1 MKHHKSRP
9 TGRHRAPSAPV
20 IAAGTLTALV
30 VATFATAGI
39 AVAAP
44 QPGVTGPAPGQPG
57 VTAPSPSPSPS
68 PAPAPAPSTE
78 PVPEPVYWVP
88 PPAEYQNIPQQ
99 PLPNWDY
106 DSGTYDAPADYS
118 VAPVDYSNIH
128 LPGPVEIVAPII
140 APKAKGRIGDFVFE
154 QKTWMSDQ
162 DLERTNNT
170 SGVIESQVATF
181 YKSIGIPVDRAS
193 RIAAAQLGGGAA
205 GTLAG
210 IVAVGGP
217 ASLVGCGIG
226 GTVGGTSALGLF
238 SPIVTPIGAVPAG
251 VVGTV
256 TGCGVGALALG
267 APLGALGG
275 LGGGIAGVAAATAYG
290 AGELGEP
297 VDVSDQIPD
306 IDQPAVTTQT
316 QNTLTDWENSGPVG
330 QAVATTVRDT
340 VAAAPAIDQQ
350 ARDFVAAQPGGE
362 QIIEQVDTALTDFFT
377 NASPGLASQ
386 LISDAIGA
394 GTQA

>member
-57 VTAPSPSPSPS
+57 VTAPSPSP
-68 PAPAPAPSTE
+68 APAPSTE

-88 PPAEYQNIPQQ
+88 PPVEYQNVPSQ

-106 DSGTYDAPADYS
+106 DSGTYTAPADYS

-140 APKAKGRIGDFVFE
+140 APKEKGRIGDWVFE

-162 DLERTNNT
+162 DLARTNNT
-170 SGVIESQVATF
+170 SAVIESQVSTF
-181 YKSIGIPVDRAS
+181 YASIGIPVDRAS
-193 RIAAAQLGGGAA
+193 RIAAAQLAGGAGGA
-205 GTLAG
+205 LAG
-210 IVAVGGP
+210 AAAVGVP
-217 ASLVGCGIG
+217 AATVGALIG
-226 GTVGGTSALGLF
+226 GTIGGTSALGLF
-238 SPIVTPIGAVPAG
+238 SPVLTPIGAVPAG
-251 VVGTV
+251 VVGTA
-256 TGCGVGALALG
+256 TGAGIGAAALG
-267 APLGALGG
+267 VPAAAIGAV
-275 LGGGIAGVAAATAYG
+275 GGGIAGVAAATAYG

-306 IDQPAVTTQT
+306 IDQPAVTAQTQT
-316 QNTLTDWENSGPVG
+316 ALTDWENSGPVG

>member
-57 VTAPSPSPSPS
+57 VTAPSPSPSPA
-68 PAPAPAPSTE
+68 PAPSPAPSTE

-118 VAPVDYSNIH
+118 VAPIDYGNIH

-140 APKAKGRIGDFVFE
+140 APKEKGRIGDWVFE
-154 QKTWMSDQ
+154 QKTWMSDD
-162 DLERTNNT
+162 DLARTNNT
-170 SGVIESQVATF
+170 SAVIESQVSTF
-181 YKSIGIPVDRAS
+181 YASIGVPVDRAS
-193 RIAAAQLGGGAA
+193 RIAAAQLAGGAGGA
-205 GTLAG
+205 LAG
-210 IVAVGGP
+210 AAAVGVP
-217 ASLVGCGIG
+217 AATVGALIG
-226 GTVGGTSALGLF
+226 GTIGGTSALGLF
-238 SPIVTPIGAVPAG
+238 SPVLTPIGAVPAG
-251 VVGTV
+251 VVGTA
-256 TGCGVGALALG
+256 TGAGIGAAALG
-267 APLGALGG
+267 VPAAAIGAV
-275 LGGGIAGVAAATAYG
+275 GGGIAGVAAATAYG

-316 QNTLTDWENSGPVG
+316 QNTLTDWENSGPIG